1 MAHERFEFVMPACE
15 AVVFDAFHHHHWRLR
30 WDSLVRDTRVVGGAP
45 CPYVGAVTENAGA
58 GLLRNLSMRTQFVSY
73 ERPHLAAAAML
84 GQSFPFRRW
93 AASMQHR
100 ALGPQQSLLI
110 YTYTFEVGPPA
121 WRWLLELPVQWVF
134 NRQTKKRFARLR
146 IFLASHARE
155 VELWQRTPE
164 GVSISTPGR

>member
-1 MAHERFEFVMPACE
+1 MAHERFEFVMPASE

-30 WDSLVRDTRVVGGAP
+30 WDSLVRNTRVMGGAP
-45 CPYVGAVTENAGA
+45 CPYLGAVTENAGA
-58 GLLRNLSMRTQFVSY
+58 GWLRGLSMRTRFVSY

-84 GQSFPFRRW
+84 GPSFPFRRW

-121 WRWLLELPVQWVF
+121 WRWLLERPVQWVF
-134 NRQTKKRFARLR
+134 NRQTKKRFARLQV
-146 IFLASHARE
+146 FLASHAGE
-155 VELWQRTPE
+155 VEHWQRTPE
-164 GVSISTPGR
+164 GVSIAPKEQ